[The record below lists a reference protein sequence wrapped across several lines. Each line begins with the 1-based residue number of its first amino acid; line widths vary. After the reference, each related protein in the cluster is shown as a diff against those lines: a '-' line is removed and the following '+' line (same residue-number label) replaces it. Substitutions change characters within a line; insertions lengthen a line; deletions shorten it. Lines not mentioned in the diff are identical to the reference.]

1 MREWRVAMGGD
12 LMAAIANAIGVD
24 GQKCRRIV
32 LDAPYDG
39 AVVVYV
45 EMLTDTRILELN
57 WTGEL
62 KDTEVKFAPKPD
74 ESKPE

>member
-1 MREWRVAMGGD
+1 MSKWRVALGGD
-12 LMAAIANAIGVD
+12 LMVAIANAIGVD

-39 AVVVYV
+39 PVVVYV
-45 EMLTDTRILELN
+45 EMLTDTRILEFN
-57 WTGEL
+57 WKGEL

-74 ESKPE
+74 EGKPE